1 MTQTVLKGLTP
12 GATYKAYEAT
22 RADPFHHY
30 FEQIPGPPKTSAA
43 ADTTGTL
50 TLDLP
55 DRQEYLVVGPTGLAR
70 RVMNSTTRGG
80 TP

>member
-1 MTQTVLKGLTP
+1 MTQTVVKGLTP

-22 RADPFHHY
+22 RAGPFNHY
-30 FEQIPGPPKTSAA
+30 FEQVPGAPKTSAA
-43 ADTTGTL
+43 ADTAGTL

-55 DRQEYLVVGPTGLAR
+55 DRQEYVIVGPTGIAR

-80 TP
+80 MP